1 MSMASVETPKS
12 PIPTRR
18 IYVRPEHEPAWQKA
32 VRMAKTRGV
41 SLSEVVS
48 LAVGQYVDTTD
59 ANA

>member
-1 MSMASVETPKS
+1 MPSVETPKS

-18 IYVRPEHEPAWQKA
+18 IYVRPEHEQAWQKA
-32 VRMAKTRGV
+32 VKLAARRGV

-48 LAVGQYVDTTD
+48 LAVTQLVDTAD